1 MQGRMSYS
9 DVCKLR
15 NTNNGIEVDA
25 EIIEFKPGKILVVS
39 LNKSIK
45 LTLKHNGKIYVGTM
59 AGVEFTSSGPQE
71 KMTYT
76 GR

>member
-9 DVCKLR
+9 DVCKLK
-15 NTNNGIEVDA
+15 NTNNGVEVDA
-25 EIIEFKPGKILVVS
+25 EIIEFKPNKILVVS

-45 LTLKHNGKIYVGTM
+45 LTLKHNGKIYVGSM
-59 AGVEFTSSGPQE
+59 AGVEFTSAGPQE
-71 KMTYT
+71 KITYT

>member
-15 NTNNGIEVDA
+15 NTNNGVEVDA
-25 EIIEFKPGKILVVS
+25 EIIEFKPNKILVVS

-45 LTLKHNGKIYVGTM
+45 LTLKHNGKIYVGSM
-59 AGVEFTSSGPQE
+59 AGVEFTSPGPQE
-71 KMTYT
+71 KITYT